1 MLTVKLDKPELPEFH
16 IAQEF
21 ELMTDN
27 VSIQDFKWG
36 DLKKIAMQDKFM
48 TSSLYNAF
56 SEGEQDKLR
65 QLIESTLVQEEMFNN
80 FTIEEKEQVK

>member
-1 MLTVKLDKPELPEFH
+1 MQKDMIMLTVKLDKPELPEFH

-36 DLKKIAMQDKFM
+36 DLKKIAM
-48 TSSLYNAF
+48 
-56 SEGEQDKLR
+56 
-65 QLIESTLVQEEMFNN
+65 
-80 FTIEEKEQVK
+80 